1 MKLIKKVIT
10 GISLL
15 IFVGCSYA
23 ATTIT
28 STTTSKVVTT
38 TTSTTTTTTTISSSA
53 LTGPKNTYGTFIFN
67 PRTLIWYA
75 YASDGTLVKTGYG
88 SGGSNYC
95 KDLHRRCHT
104 PVGTFSVYGKG
115 NASCKSSKFPIGHPG
130 APMPWC
136 MYFHNGFAVHGS
148 YEVRNYNAS
157 HGCIR
162 IYPEDAYW
170 LSHNLIT
177 IGTVVIV
184 KPY

>member
-1 MKLIKKVIT
+1 MISIKKLFT
-10 GISLL
+10 GMSLL
-15 IFVGCSYA
+15 VFVVSSYA
-23 ATTIT
+23 TTTIT

-38 TTSTTTTTTTISSSA
+38 VTSTSTTTISSSSQ
-53 LTGPKNTYGTFIFN
+53 TGPQNPYGTFIFN

-75 YASDGTLVKTGYG
+75 YAPDGTLVRTGKG

-104 PVGTFSVYGKG
+104 PVGVFRVYGKG
-115 NASCKSSKFPIGHPG
+115 NANCKSTKFPIGHPG

-148 YEVRNYNAS
+148 HEVRNYNAS

-162 IYPEDAYW
+162 IYPADAYW
-170 LSHNLIT
+170 LSHNLMT

>member
-1 MKLIKKVIT
+1 MGTIKNLI
-10 GISLL
+10 LL
-15 IFVGCSYA
+15 PMLLAYMASTYA
-23 ATTIT
+23 G
-28 STTTSKVVTT
+28 TTTVTTDTFTTQVTT
-38 TTSTTTTTTTISSSA
+38 TETITTTTTTTNN
-53 LTGPKNTYGTFIFN
+53 GPKNPYGTFIFN

-75 YASDGTLVKTGYG
+75 YAPDGTLIKTGNG

-95 KDLHRRCHT
+95 KDLHRRCHS
-104 PVGTFSVYGKG
+104 PVGVFRVYAKG
-115 NASCKSSKFPIGHPG
+115 NASCKSSKFPVGRGG

-162 IYPEDAYW
+162 IYPADAYW
-170 LSHNLIT
+170 LSHNLIRV
-177 IGTVVIV
+177 GTVVIV